1 MNETSPQLTKRP
13 RLSLACNECRRRKV
27 KCDAGYPKC
36 RNCQTRNSEC
46 ITTNLRRPGVEVT
59 REWVELPE
67 QSSPSQNGTQTQIPT
82 RNPYHTISS
91 RQSTASSLAG
101 TPANFGLPNTAPP
114 GNSDSTAAAAGIS
127 PVHQPYDNPLVRD
140 HSTDREHAP
149 DRIKV
154 LGGSSPQSLTRS
166 LDVYLKSAHIQPVS
180 SGFHYGM
187 RFAEEMEISIISS
200 LPPLPPPRESESY
213 LNTFFERI
221 DPLYPVFDA
230 DALKDNIRKLTAM
243 PNFNNLVHDEMPMLA
258 SAYLVMS
265 LGIDEQAQKYTQE
278 GLEYLHAATSLLGH
292 IILIPYLMAVQA
304 LVLFTVSFR
313 GRNKDGGGW
322 RTLAMAIRI
331 SQTLGLHRNLIGSS
345 TVDHEGQQQGDKLIQ
360 SRIWAVC
367 CSLER
372 VMQLEV
378 GWPSM
383 IEEFDCDQIFK
394 NSPHKGSHVFLE
406 WHVGLA
412 AIQGRISHH
421 IYGHNPGELSSKRIL
436 NDTIRLDRE
445 LLSWAESIPEEFRPG
460 NDLFVANNEFHITA
474 FLSIQYYQTM
484 ISLHRAALVSPISS
498 FRSEVD
504 LYCSEDPSRTR
515 LQSGEAICISS
526 ARSIAKL
533 AVELADQNIESRI
546 MNASPLLLACIVL
559 GISLVK
565 NPGRRMQATD
575 LEVCDNRSLLRAQR
589 LTVFF

>member
-1 MNETSPQLTKRP
+1 MNETSPRSAKRP

-59 REWVELPE
+59 REWVEFPE
-67 QSSPSQNGTQTQIPT
+67 QASPSQDGTQTQIPT
-82 RNPYHTISS
+82 RNTYHNVTS
-91 RQSTASSLAG
+91 RHSTGSSLAG
-101 TPANFGLPNTAPP
+101 TPTNFDLPSNPPP
-114 GNSDSTAAAAGIS
+114 GNLGSAATVAGIS
-127 PVHQPYDNPLVRD
+127 PVHQPYENLLVRE
-140 HSTDREHAP
+140 HSTDKEHAT
-149 DRIKV
+149 DRVKV
-154 LGGSSPQSLTRS
+154 LGGSSSQSLTRS
-166 LDVYLKSAHIQPVS
+166 LDVYLKAAHIQPVS

-187 RFAEEMEISIISS
+187 RFVEEMEISLILP
-200 LPPLPPPRESESY
+200 LPPLPPPQKRESY
-213 LNTFFERI
+213 LDTFFERI

-230 DALKDNIRKLTAM
+230 DALKDDIRKLTAM
-243 PNFNNLVHDEMPMLA
+243 PNFNNLLHDEIPMLA

-265 LGIDEQAQKYTQE
+265 LGVDEQAQRYTQE
-278 GLEYLHAATSLLGH
+278 GLKYLHAAAGLLGH
-292 IILIPYLMAVQA
+292 IILVPYLMAVRA
-304 LVLFTVSFR
+304 LVLFTVCFR
-313 GRNKDGGGW
+313 GRNKDGVGW

-331 SQTLGLHRNLIGSS
+331 SQTLGLHRNANGPTI
-345 TVDHEGQQQGDKLIQ
+345 VDHEGQPQKNKLVQ

-383 IEEFDCDQIFK
+383 VEGFDCDQIFK
-394 NSPHKGSHVFLE
+394 NVPRNARYGFLE
-406 WHVGLA
+406 WHVRLA

-421 IYGHNPGELSSKRIL
+421 IYGHNPGERSSKEIL
-436 NDTIRLDRE
+436 TDTIRLDRE
-445 LLSWAESIPEEFRPG
+445 LLSWAESIPEEYRPG
-460 NDLFVANNEFHITA
+460 NDLFVANHQFHITA
-474 FLSIQYYQTM
+474 FLSIQYYETM

-504 LYCSEDPSRTR
+504 LYCSDDPSRIR

-533 AVELADQNIESRI
+533 AIELTDQNNESRI
-546 MNASPLLLACIVL
+546 INASPILLACVVM
-559 GISLVK
+559 GVSLVK

-575 LEVCDNRSLLRAQR
+575 LEVFDSKSLLRTQT
-589 LTVFF
+589 LTNL